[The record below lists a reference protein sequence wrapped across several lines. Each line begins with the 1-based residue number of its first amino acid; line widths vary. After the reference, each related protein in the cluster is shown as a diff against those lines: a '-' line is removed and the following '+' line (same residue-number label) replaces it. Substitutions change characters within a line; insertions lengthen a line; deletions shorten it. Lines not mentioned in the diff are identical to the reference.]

1 MNLLTKIGAVLV
13 TNAKTA
19 YSETKELVKSSAAAR
34 LESIMKFAEPH
45 DALGKLVPAP
55 MPVQEVTSPTDPL
68 AELRVQAE
76 QGDVDAQYS
85 LGNAYYIGYGVVK
98 DKLEAVK
105 WWRKA
110 AEHGLA
116 DAQSCLGNA
125 YKYGIGVGQDL
136 VEADKWYALAGGL
149 K

>member
-1 MNLLTKIGAVLV
+1 MNLLKKIGAVLV

-68 AELRVQAE
+68 ADIRKAAE
-76 QGDVDAQYS
+76 QGDVDAQYR
-85 LGNAYYIGYGVVK
+85 LGDAYYYGQRVEK
-98 DKLEAVK
+98 DLVESVK
-105 WWRKA
+105 WYRKA
-110 AEHGLA
+110 AEQGCAL
-116 DAQSCLGNA
+116 AQSRLDSIKREKA
-125 YKYGIGVGQDL
+125 AKDAEKLRTEKDL
-136 VEADKWYALAGGL
+136 KGF
-149 K
+149 

>member
-68 AELRVQAE
+68 ADLRKAAE
-76 QGDVDAQYS
+76 QGDAKAQFNLGDAYFF
-85 LGNAYYIGYGVVK
+85 GEGVAK
-98 DKLEAVK
+98 DQAEAMK
-105 WWRKA
+105 WLRKA
-110 AEHGLA
+110 AEQG
-116 DAQSCLGNA
+116 DAKAQFNLGNA
-125 YKYGIGVGQDL
+125 YKYGIGVGQDRA
-136 VEADKWYALAGGL
+136 EAMKWYALAGGL

>member
-76 QGDVDAQYS
+76 QGD
-85 LGNAYYIGYGVVK
+85 
-98 DKLEAVK
+98 
-105 WWRKA
+105 
-110 AEHGLA
+110 A

-125 YKYGIGVGQDL
+125 YFFGEGVAKDRA
-136 VEADKWYALAGGL
+136 EAMKWYALAGGL